1 MKYIIIAGTAVLAS
15 RFSESVPIASGLSV
29 EVEGAPDGAS
39 LSVCS
44 EQVSTSCV
52 IKDGAALLRVSE
64 LSEGI
69 YHTVITWTKD
79 IDGESTACEAVGNPF
94 KLTFEGDNAV
104 TVPAPLSG
112 MTELEGLWTAIADI
126 VGVLL
131 PFMDDVKNG
140 SSVI

>member
-15 RFSESVPIASGLSV
+15 RNAESVPIASGLSV

-39 LSVCS
+39 LSVYS
-44 EQVSTSCV
+44 EQTSASCG
-52 IKDGAALLRVSE
+52 IKDGTALLRVSE
-64 LSEGI
+64 LPAGI
-69 YHTVITWTKD
+69 YHTVITWSTENG
-79 IDGESTACEAVGNPF
+79 GESIACEAVGNPF

-112 MTELEGLWTAIADI
+112 MTELEALWTAIADI